1 MASWNRGGGGR
12 GVDQG
17 EEDDDQE
24 TVVNNGGGMYNNN
37 NSNNNSYPPQLLY
50 ESLEDQLSSLN
61 LFNHQQNQHNLHR
74 RQQNLQDLY
83 SGFSYGIVPFP
94 SPLPPVLPS
103 ALPVVNPGSLQQPC
117 VNEMLL
123 SSRNNNNNLGY
134 DFGLPFNNYRSNS
147 YNATAR
153 MAASLGMNDYGVDTT
168 SILTQGLR
176 GGFMNSD
183 FGLYRGNSL
192 YPAMPIM
199 PSSRLYAEE
208 LTSSRSRM
216 RKLSNHV
223 NGFVGRNPGR
233 LSRASALTSTLI
245 STSVEEE
252 EDRTRRNAECFE
264 RIKWNQ
270 QNWSLLIDMAKDQN
284 GSKFIQGKLESGSYQ
299 DIQLIINVL
308 TTDIKK
314 LVVNSAG
321 NFLVQKMFL
330 KCTEAQ
336 IGEIVNILTNSGH
349 ELINI
354 CLDDHGTRSVQKLLE
369 SLTSGQHITKVLNVL
384 SKGTV
389 ELTKDT
395 NGHHVIQQCLKTFS
409 NEENKHLFR
418 ALARHCVDIARD
430 RNGCCVL
437 QQFILKIDEHLRDHF
452 VGEITQNALV
462 LAQDPYGNYVV
473 QYVVG
478 QKIKETTRAL
488 VKNLKGHFETLSTNK
503 FSSHLVE
510 KFLKESDDEFV
521 IKSIIDELINKS
533 NTLMLLQD
541 QYANFVMQSALDVA
555 KEVSMFNLIV
565 NVIEMHYQSLRNHPY
580 GKRVV
585 LHMNQLIRDQQYN
598 HHHLTSSSTIYKHVQ
613 V

>member
-1 MASWNRGGGGR
+1 MASWNRGGGGAR
-12 GVDQG
+12 VVDQG

-24 TVVNNGGGMYNNN
+24 KVVNNGGMYNNN
-37 NSNNNSYPPQLLY
+37 SSSNNYPPQLLY
-50 ESLEDQLSSLN
+50 ESLEDQLNSLN

-74 RQQNLQDLY
+74 QQQNLQDLY
-83 SGFSYGIVPFP
+83 SDFSYGIVPFP
-94 SPLPPVLPS
+94 SPIPPVLPS
-103 ALPVVNPGSLQQPC
+103 ALPVVNPGSLQQPYA
-117 VNEMLL
+117 NEMLL
-123 SSRNNNNNLGY
+123 SRNTTTNNNLD
-134 DFGLPFNNYRSNS
+134 DFGLPLNYRINS
-147 YNATAR
+147 YNTTAR
-153 MAASLGMNDYGVDTT
+153 MAALGMNDYGVDTT
-168 SILTQGLR
+168 SMLTQGLR

-199 PSSRLYAEE
+199 PSSRLYTEE

-216 RKLSNHV
+216 RKLTNHV
-223 NGFVGRNPGR
+223 NGFVGRNHGR
-233 LSRASALTSTLI
+233 LNRSSVLSSTLI
-245 STSVEEE
+245 STNVEEE

-264 RIKWNQ
+264 NIKWNQ

-284 GSKFIQGKLESGSYQ
+284 GSKFIQGKLETGSYQ
-299 DIQLIINVL
+299 DIQFIITVL

-336 IGEIVNILTNSGH
+336 IGEIVNILTNNGH

-369 SLTSGQHITKVLNVL
+369 SLTSEQHITKVLNVL

-395 NGHHVIQQCLKTFS
+395 NGHHVIQRCLKTFS

-521 IKSIIDELINKS
+521 IKFIIDELINKS
-533 NTLMLLQD
+533 NILMLLQD